1 MGDSTPRLATA
12 MNVLLVSEGIH
23 EEAGALESLIMRVEP
38 RIKTCAW
45 QPSSRKDIATRKG
58 KGQGFFKRAIR
69 WILQA
74 RKEGY
79 DALVL
84 VIDEDGRPERAREL
98 SEAQGENSQTGLF
111 PRALGIAIRSF
122 DAWILADEKALS
134 TVLKCIVDRQ
144 PSPESNREPKQACEM
159 LLAHGAVEMRPR
171 DFYAAVAERIDL
183 QCLCDRCPKGFGAF
197 AVRLRSL

>member
-1 MGDSTPRLATA
+1 

-23 EEAGALESLIMRVEP
+23 EEAGALEALVMRVEP
-38 RIKTCAW
+38 RIKSCAW

-58 KGQGFFKRAIR
+58 KGQGFFKRAVR

-84 VIDEDGRPERAREL
+84 VIDEDGRPQRVREL
-98 SEAQGENSQTGLF
+98 NEAQDERSQTGGY

-134 TVLKCIVDRQ
+134 TVLNCVVDRQ
-144 PSPESNREPKQACEM
+144 PSPENNRDPKQSCAS

-171 DFYAAVAERIDL
+171 DFYAAVTERTDL
-183 QCLCDRCPKGFGAF
+183 QCLRDRCPNGFGIF
-197 AVRLRSL
+197 AARVSSL

>member
-1 MGDSTPRLATA
+1 

-23 EEAGALESLIMRVEP
+23 EEAGALEALVMRVEP
-38 RIKTCAW
+38 RIKSCAW

-84 VIDEDGRPERAREL
+84 VIDEDGRPERVREL
-98 SEAQGENSQTGLF
+98 HEAHSESSQTGAF
-111 PRALGIAIRSF
+111 PRALGIAIHSF

-134 TVLKCIVDRQ
+134 TVLKCVVERQ
-144 PSPESNREPKQACEM
+144 PSPESDCDPKHSCAL
-159 LLAHGAVEMRPR
+159 LLAQGAVVMQPR
-171 DFYAAVAERIDL
+171 KFYAEVAERIDL
-183 QCLCDRCPKGFGAF
+183 QCLCDRCPNGFGAF
-197 AVRLRSL
+197 AARLRSL

>member
-1 MGDSTPRLATA
+1 
-12 MNVLLVSEGIH
+12 MNVLLVSEGVH
-23 EEAGALESLIMRVEP
+23 EEAGALESLVMRVEP
-38 RIKTCAW
+38 RIKSCVW

-84 VIDEDGRPERAREL
+84 VVDEDGRPERAREL
-98 SEAQGENSQTGLF
+98 TEAHGESSQTGAF
-111 PRALGIAIRSF
+111 PRALGVAIRSF

-134 TVLKCIVDRQ
+134 TVLKCVVDRQ
-144 PSPESNREPKQACEM
+144 PAPENDRDPKDSCAR
-159 LLAHGAVEMRPR
+159 LLAQGAVEMRPR
-171 DFYAAVAERIDL
+171 DFYAAVAERADL
-183 QCLCDRCPKGFGAF
+183 ERLCERCPNGFGSFVA
-197 AVRLRSL
+197 RLRSL